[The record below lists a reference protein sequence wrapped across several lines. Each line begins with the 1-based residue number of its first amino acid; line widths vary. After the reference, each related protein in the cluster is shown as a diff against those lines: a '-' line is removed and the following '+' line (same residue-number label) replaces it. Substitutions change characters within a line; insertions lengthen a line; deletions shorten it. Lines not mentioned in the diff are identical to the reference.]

1 MATIKKRGNSY
12 LFRCYVGYSAT
23 GRQIEKTMTWNIP
36 EGMTERKAEKE
47 AQHQAALFEERVRNG
62 QIADSR
68 IKFQDFAEQW
78 FTDYAEIQ
86 LRLQDTAA

>member
-47 AQHQAALFEERVRNG
+47 AQHQAALWEERVRNG
-62 QIADSR
+62 QIADVPFFYLSFSD
-68 IKFQDFAEQW
+68 KYGFNAS
-78 FTDYAEIQ
+78 
-86 LRLQDTAA
+86 TANLVSC